1 MAEPATKSEREPA
14 LPKPEPRSV
23 SPWTMRI
30 FSIGTP
36 KTSTT
41 SWAIGGLD
49 PLPHGH
55 GRGIDLDLAGAG
67 DRDGDALLEDIAAG
81 PFQERGEAAAAQLAP
96 GRDSASRLGKSSHLA
111 SVSA

>member
-1 MAEPATKSEREPA
+1 MLGLAVSQLERTDAPIGAGDPWKTPSATGIGAGRFQCIAGELARPATAVSGMADAEPATNNEREPA

-41 SWAIGGLD
+41 SWA
-49 PLPHGH
+49 
-55 GRGIDLDLAGAG
+55 
-67 DRDGDALLEDIAAG
+67 
-81 PFQERGEAAAAQLAP
+81 
-96 GRDSASRLGKSSHLA
+96 
-111 SVSA
+111 